1 MDLRCKSCSMP
12 QARMRSQLIRSKHCG
27 LVLPERDAKVTNAFE
42 SCHTHHMTNWKLD
55 PLVYLWLMPL
65 NNWENFGTRISIYDI
80 RFCNYGLLSRVDSK
94 WLSRA
99 NLHSEKTFCYCWN
112 SHGWWLSSLRLGTG
126 HISNWFQLGT
136 YSGLSSKLH
145 TWHGVANDSEK
156 IWWEI
161 CYNYWFWVTSKL
173 LGRLP
178 EFKQSLL

>member
-1 MDLRCKSCSMP
+1 MFYAASTHAVPINSIQTLRSRI
-12 QARMRSQLIRSKHCG
+12 ARAWCQSYQRIRILPYLSHDELETRSIGISVIDAIKQLRKFWHEN
-27 LVLPERDAKVTNAFE
+27 PELRYKILQL
-42 SCHTHHMTNWKLD
+42 C
-55 PLVYLWLMPL
+55 
-65 NNWENFGTRISIYDI
+65 
-80 RFCNYGLLSRVDSK
+80 LLSRVDSK

-145 TWHGVANDSEK
+145 AWHGVANDSEK

-178 EFKQSLL
+178 EFKQPLL